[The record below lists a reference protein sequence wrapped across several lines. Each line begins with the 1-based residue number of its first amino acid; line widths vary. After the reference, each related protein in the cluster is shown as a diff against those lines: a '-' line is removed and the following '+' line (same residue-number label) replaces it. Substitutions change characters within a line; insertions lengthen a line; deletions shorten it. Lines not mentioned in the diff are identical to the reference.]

1 MFNYLGIGLAWIS
14 YSLHSP
20 QDYSQALAVATGY
33 MCMENIYLP
42 QCCQGKYSAHEGVM
56 VL

>member
-1 MFNYLGIGLAWIS
+1 
-14 YSLHSP
+14 
-20 QDYSQALAVATGY
+20 

-56 VL
+56 VLWVT